1 MSSSNNQSKN
11 RLKNTWIPK
20 QYLGAF
26 KQGHRVSAREF
37 IDDEFSYQLLERILD
52 SNWTDE
58 EAMKNLAYITKFNN
72 EHHKNVVKAIKPKNK
87 KAIKDQLHNTKAL
100 VKDCNDRENARNR
113 DIISRNRDKIY
124 SIFEEVYEG
133 SDYLNESL
141 DDENSFTTTNSRYA
155 EEVNTLLYEDMLVD
169 AIDNREEWEAFL
181 QHVQRL
187 DAKALAKLLRDKKAK
202 RNDKKE
208 KSKKTS

>member
-1 MSSSNNQSKN
+1 MSSDNQSKN
-11 RLKNTWIPK
+11 RLKNKWIPK
-20 QYLGAF
+20 HYLGAF

-37 IDDEFSYQLLERILD
+37 IDDEFSYQLLEKILD
-52 SNWTDE
+52 SNWTDV
-58 EAMKNLAYITKFNN
+58 EAMKTLAYITKFNN
-72 EHHKNVVKAIKPKNK
+72 EHHKNVVKAIKPKNR

-133 SDYLNESL
+133 ANLQAEFG
-141 DDENSFTTTNSRYA
+141 DDENPFVTTNAHYA

-181 QHVQRL
+181 QHVQKTGCKSFG
-187 DAKALAKLLRDKKAK
+187 KAAAR
-202 RNDKKE
+202 
-208 KSKKTS
+208 